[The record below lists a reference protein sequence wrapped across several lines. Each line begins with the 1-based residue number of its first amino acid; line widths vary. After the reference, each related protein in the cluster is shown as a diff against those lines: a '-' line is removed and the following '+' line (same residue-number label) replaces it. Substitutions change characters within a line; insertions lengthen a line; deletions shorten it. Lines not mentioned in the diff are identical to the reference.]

1 MEWTQEGRLKFIKVG
16 TDGNL
21 DRYNKEYVLAYVK
34 VGTIVPIWVA
44 PQKLQLLSLYLGT
57 RAFFIIIFTKE
68 KGETYVFTKFS
79 GDKSVQGI

>member
-1 MEWTQEGRLKFIKVG
+1 MEWAQEGRLKYFYKVG

-34 VGTIVPIWVA
+34 WVLLY
-44 PQKLQLLSLYLGT
+44 QFGWHRRSLLQLLSLYLGT

-68 KGETYVFTKFS
+68 KGETYVFTKF
-79 GDKSVQGI
+79 

>member
-1 MEWTQEGRLKFIKVG
+1 MEWTQEGRLKYLYKVG

-34 VGTIVPIWVA
+34 RVLLYQFGWHRRSL
-44 PQKLQLLSLYLGT
+44 LQLLSLYLGT

-68 KGETYVFTKFS
+68 KGETYVFTKF
-79 GDKSVQGI
+79 

>member
-34 VGTIVPIWVA
+34 WGTIVPIWVA
-44 PQKLQLLSLYLGT
+44 PQKFITAFVPLSRDKG
-57 RAFFIIIFTKE
+57 FFYYNF
-68 KGETYVFTKFS
+68 Y
-79 GDKSVQGI
+79 